1 MHGFVRG
8 ARGNSRP
15 YREMSGDYASQAPVR
30 PTLQF
35 SADKEILNAGIA
47 YRYLAFFR
55 FELWENDICGN
66 KTLSTDRLLASV
78 TLIDQPRQSISSRD
92 TIL

>member
-1 MHGFVRG
+1 MRESRTYGSGRG

-55 FELWENDICGN
+55 FELWENDICGIEHSAGN
-66 KTLSTDRLLASV
+66 GCLRLSH
-78 TLIDQPRQSISSRD
+78 
-92 TIL
+92 